1 MAQGSGLAGPH
12 SWLPGSSAEP
22 GIPLRKSGPDARPS
36 ATVMTT
42 VLVLCTANQCRSVMA
57 QALLTRRLA
66 AAGAAA
72 AVRSAGIAG
81 GGGPPPPEVISALAA
96 YGLDVRAHR
105 GRSLAEGDLA
115 SSDLVLAMAR
125 EHLRRAVVTAP
136 GAWPRA
142 FTLKELVRSGEEAG
156 PGPARPGKLSAAGR
170 RPARGHRRPARRPAA
185 GLCRYRRRAGPSAG
199 TACGACLGIG
209 RILASAACPAAG
221 APAP

>member
-12 SWLPGSSAEP
+12 FWLPGSSAEP

-66 AAGAAA
+66 AAGAAP
-72 AVRSAGIAG
+72 AVRSAGIAS

-105 GRSLAEGDLA
+105 SRSLAEGDLA

-142 FTLKELVRSGEEAG
+142 FTLKELVRRGEQAG
-156 PGPARPGKLSAAGR
+156 PRPAGETLAGWLGRAQARPGR
-170 RPARGHRRPARRPAA
+170 A
-185 GLCRYRRRAGPSAG
+185 GLPG
-199 TACGACLGIG
+199 
-209 RILASAACPAAG
+209 G
-221 APAP
+221 APREQL

>member
-1 MAQGSGLAGPH
+1 
-12 SWLPGSSAEP
+12 
-22 GIPLRKSGPDARPS
+22 
-36 ATVMTT
+36 MTT

-72 AVRSAGIAG
+72 AVRSAGMAG
-81 GGGPPPPEVISALAA
+81 DGGPPPPEVISALAA

-105 GRSLAEGDLA
+105 SRSLAEGDLA

-142 FTLKELVRSGEEAG
+142 FTLKELVRRGEQAG
-156 PGPARPGKLSAAGR
+156 PRPAGETLAGWLGRAQAGR
-170 RPARGHRRPARRPAA
+170 ERSALLGDDPRDDIADPTGGPPQGYAATAAELDHLLARLVA
-185 GLCRYRRRAGPSAG
+185 
-199 TACGACLGIG
+199 
-209 RILASAACPAAG
+209 LAWG
-221 APAP
+221 